1 MQSPSNG
8 RSRIRG
14 ALAAAVLGGVIGLTA
29 GAIEGA
35 AALYFSPL
43 EFRAPLV
50 ELLAVE
56 GAYGLAGAALAAVLA
71 LSFRSM
77 TPRLSGA
84 WTLGALCSFVFLAWT
99 KNLLPGADEITSPTS
114 LASLTLAV
122 IVAIALAFAFAR
134 FAKRPRPVAAFAAAS
149 LVAAHALALSV
160 GGSAPAAVHTAA
172 STPREK
178 APNVVVI
185 LIDTLR
191 ADHLSCY
198 GYARPTSPTIDAI
211 AKQGAR
217 FDAAYSAAPWT
228 RPSVASLMTSLY
240 PSSHDVYS
248 QWRRLPSEIPTLAE
262 LMQKRGYRTA
272 AFSANLQ
279 VSPTFGFG
287 RGFDSFWNSGLPSL
301 LGQTA
306 MGGWRKFLRDNLFRP
321 LLARAAPQKQGESW
335 ALRGTDAGA
344 VNEAIFDWVDGV
356 KPDEPVFLYVQYL
369 DPHHPYS
376 PPEDLLNDKPLDALT
391 LNNVPSVPVKRVPY
405 PLAKYDEP
413 TPDALA
419 GVTALYDAEI
429 RYCDREVGRL
439 LDRLREKG
447 LLDSSYVIITAD
459 HGEELFDHGQWLH
472 GHSLFDELVRVP
484 LIVTGPGVPPQV
496 VATPVSLVD
505 VLPTI
510 AGFANAPVEFPI
522 QGQSLAPLLR
532 ATASDAV
539 EHAPSER
546 SIYFERPEEPGLSG
560 LRLGAQKIIRL
571 DAPEKEIWMQFDLAS
586 DPHEKHDLS
595 KSDSSSLRA
604 QLIQA
609 QLDAM
614 QLFRNHAAEIALPGS
629 VKASLKALGY
639 IGDDEEHE

>member
-1 MQSPSNG
+1 
-8 RSRIRG
+8 
-14 ALAAAVLGGVIGLTA
+14 LAAAVLGGVIGLTA
-29 GAIEGA
+29 GALEGA

-43 EFRAPLV
+43 EFRSPLV
-50 ELLAVE
+50 ELLRVE
-56 GAYGLAGAALAAVLA
+56 AAYGGAGAALAAALA
-71 LSFRSM
+71 FSFRSM
-77 TPRLSGA
+77 TTRLAGA
-84 WTLGALCSFVFLAWT
+84 WTLGALASCVLLAWT
-99 KNLLPGADEITSPTS
+99 KNLLPGADEISSPRS
-114 LASLTLAV
+114 LASLACAMVL
-122 IVAIALAFAFAR
+122 AIAIAFAFAR
-134 FAKRPRPVAAFAAAS
+134 FAKRPRPLAVFAAVSFA
-149 LVAAHALALSV
+149 AAHALALLV
-160 GGSAPAAVHTAA
+160 GGSAPAAARPPVSA
-172 STPREK
+172 SREK

-211 AKQGAR
+211 AKEGAR
-217 FDAAYSAAPWT
+217 FDAAYAAAPWT

-248 QWRRLPSEIPTLAE
+248 QWRKLPSELPTLAE
-262 LMQKRGYRTA
+262 MLQKRGYRTA

-344 VNEAIFDWVDGV
+344 VNEAIFDWIDGV
-356 KPDEPVFLYVQYL
+356 EPDEPVFLYVQYL

-376 PPEDLLNDKPLDALT
+376 PPEDLLNDAPLDALT

-413 TPDALA
+413 APDALA

-429 RYCDREVGRL
+429 RYCDRELGRL
-439 LDRLREKG
+439 LGRLREKG
-447 LLDSSYVIITAD
+447 LLDSSYVIITSD

-484 LIVTGPGVPPQV
+484 LIVTGPGIPPQV

-510 AGFANAPVEFPI
+510 AGFANATVDFPI
-522 QGQSLAPLLR
+522 QGQNLAPLWR

-560 LRLGAQKIIRL
+560 LRLGTQKVIRL
-571 DAPEKEIWMQFDLAS
+571 DAPHNEIWMQFDLAS
-586 DPHEKHDLS
+586 DPHEQHDLS
-595 KSDSSSLRA
+595 KRYASSLRA

-609 QLDAM
+609 QLDAA
-614 QLFRNHAAEIALPGS
+614 QLFRNHAAEIALPGG
-629 VKASLKALGY
+629 VKATLQALGY
-639 IGDDEEHE
+639 IGEDEENE